1 MSHHGAAHENLRIV
15 RLRRRARILDGDD
28 VVSEVLDHP
37 GPTDTLFDVLAA
49 CIAALAPGPRVAM
62 LGFAAGGVV
71 APLRA
76 MGFDAPLRAVDL
88 SLENVRLFRDMSQAW
103 CGDVHVERD
112 DAVSWLRRRR
122 GTFDLILED
131 LAISSPDDA
140 VKPEVSW
147 STLPQWVARRLQPE
161 GVAVT
166 NVLPLRGRAWQKL
179 LAGIAAPFETAYVV
193 HLDEYVN
200 RIVLTGALPGP
211 RAVSKRIRAALGSIG
226 STQTDRLSVRRLTR

>member
-15 RLRRRARILDGDD
+15 RMRRRARILDGDD

-76 MGFDAPLRAVDL
+76 MGFASPLRAVDL

-122 GTFDLILED
+122 GAFDLILED

-147 STLPQWVARRLQPE
+147 STLPQWVARRLQAK

-166 NVLPLRGRAWQKL
+166 NVLPLRGRSWQTL
-179 LAGIAAPFETAYVV
+179 LTGVAAPFDTAYVV

-200 RIVLTGALPGP
+200 RIVLTGALPSP
-211 RAVSKRIRAALGSIG
+211 RAVSKRIRAALASIG